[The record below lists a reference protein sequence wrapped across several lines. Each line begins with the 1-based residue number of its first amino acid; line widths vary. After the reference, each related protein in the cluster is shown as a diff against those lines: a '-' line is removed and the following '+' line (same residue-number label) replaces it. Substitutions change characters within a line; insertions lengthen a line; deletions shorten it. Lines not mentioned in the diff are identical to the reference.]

1 MFFDLDKLRARITE
15 LDTYRIITVRNI
27 DSFYSKQDDAGG
39 NGSYPPEDYPK
50 DSKMVLL
57 DRWQGRDNYIW
68 LSQTVQ
74 LPPKKEGKKLV
85 GVFNLGKTAEG
96 NSAGFESLLFV
107 NQSPYHGVDDNHK
120 EIIFPESMESQE
132 VRLDFRLWSGLEGG
146 GPHQIQDHQLKEAKI
161 GYLNCE
167 TDQLYWRLQASYET
181 LLLKGD
187 NDPNKQK
194 LSRIVNRTLQLIDW
208 RMAGS
213 DIFYGSIAKANHYL
227 EENLKMIKET
237 SPITVSAVG
246 HTHIDVAWLWQLKH
260 TREKSARSFSSV
272 LALMDEYP
280 EYQFLQTQP
289 QLYKYLKTDYPEIY
303 DRIKEKV
310 KSGQWEVGGGMWLEA
325 DCNIPSGE
333 SLVRQL
339 LFGYHFLKDEFDV
352 ESKYLWLPDVF
363 GYSWALPQILK
374 KSGIETFMTT
384 KISWSQYNRMPHDTF
399 MWRGIDGTEILTHF
413 ITTPD
418 SGDWWYYTY
427 NGEMSAK
434 AVMGMWENYRNKAIN
449 QDLLLAYGY
458 GDGGGGVN
466 RDMLETRRALNEL
479 PGLPNVEQ
487 ARADDYFER
496 LIETVK
502 DTDQYVH
509 TWDGEL
515 YLEYHRGTYT
525 SQAFVKRKNREL
537 ELKLKYIEFLKT
549 YEALEENSF
558 TSYPQD
564 LLNEAWEIVLRNQFH
579 DTIPGTA
586 IAEVYEDVRI
596 EYAQADALI
605 NETLSTDVAENENS
619 YTIYNDASYTR
630 AGLICVE
637 DTESDWV
644 DANGTYLDKQLTSE
658 GTLVYV
664 PEVPAL
670 GTTTIIKQITRK
682 VEEIHPFTFE
692 NNVLTTPYY
701 TITFNDTGEIT
712 QIVDIEN
719 KRNVLKENEHANVL
733 RVFEDKPIRY
743 DAWDIDMFYQEKQYS
758 VELNQPL
765 KSDVIGPLVV
775 VLSVSYKYQN
785 STISQ
790 EIKCYRDSRRIDFVT
805 NVEWKEHQQLLKVAF
820 PVNVRSTEATY
831 EIQFGNVK
839 RPTHWNT
846 SWDYARF
853 ETVGHKWADLSEGNY
868 GVALLNDSKYG
879 YDIKD
884 HVMRLS
890 LIKSGIHPDPDAD
903 QGHHEF
909 TYALLP
915 HKDDWFT
922 GNVDKESYDL
932 NQPLIVN
939 QKQAPIIRSL
949 VELSTNRIV
958 VDSVKKAEKENAM
971 IIRLHEQTGSHLSAE
986 MILNFPVGK
995 WIETDL
1001 MERPIAEWG
1010 RGSQI
1015 EMEIAPYE
1023 IKTYMVYCK
1032 DV

>member
-1 MFFDLDKLRARITE
+1 MFFDLDKLRARIIE
-15 LDTYRIITVRNI
+15 LETYRIRTVQSI
-27 DSFYSKQDDAGG
+27 EYFYSEQDDVGG
-39 NGSYPPEDYPK
+39 NGSYPPEEYLEG
-50 DSKMVLL
+50 SKMAIL
-57 DRWQGRDNYIW
+57 DRWEGRDSYIW
-68 LSQTVQ
+68 LSQSVQ
-74 LPPKKEGKKLV
+74 LPSKKEGNKLI
-85 GVFNLGKTAEG
+85 GVFDLGKTAEG

-107 NQSPYHGVDDNHK
+107 NRKPYHGVDDNHK
-120 EIIFPESMESQE
+120 EIIFSDSLGSQT

-146 GPHQIQDHQLKEAKI
+146 GAHQIQTHQLKKAEI

-167 TDQLYWRLQASYET
+167 TDQLYWRLKASYET
-181 LLLKGD
+181 LLLKDD

-194 LSRIVNRTLQLIDW
+194 LSHIVNKTLQFIDW
-208 RMAGS
+208 RDAGHES
-213 DIFYGSIAKANHYL
+213 FYSSIEKANDYL
-227 EENLKMIKET
+227 EEKLKMIKAT
-237 SPITVSAVG
+237 SPINVSAVG

-352 ESKYLWLPDVF
+352 ESNYLWLPDVF

-374 KSGIETFMTT
+374 KSGIDTFMTT

-466 RDMLETRRALNEL
+466 RDMLETRRALSEM

-487 ARADDYFER
+487 ARADDYFDR
-496 LIETVK
+496 LTKTIKEA
-502 DTDQYVH
+502 DQYVH

-525 SQAFVKRKNREL
+525 SQAFVKHKNRKL
-537 ELKLKYIEFLKT
+537 ELKLKFVEFLKT
-549 YEALEENSF
+549 YEAIERNSF
-558 TSYPQD
+558 SSYPQD

-579 DTIPGTA
+579 DIIPGTA

-605 NETLSTDVAENENS
+605 NEALLSNASENENA
-619 YTIYNDASYTR
+619 YTIYNDASYAR
-630 AGLICVE
+630 SGMIYVE
-637 DTESDWV
+637 DTESDWL
-644 DANGTYLDKQLTSE
+644 DANGLYLDKQIKSD
-658 GTLVYV
+658 GTLILV

-670 GTTTIIKQITRK
+670 GTTTIMKKATRK
-682 VEEIHPFTFE
+682 VIKDDSFTFE

-701 TITFNDTGEIT
+701 KITFNDKGEMT
-712 QIVDIEN
+712 QIFDIEN

-733 RVFEDKPIRY
+733 QVFEDKPIRY
-743 DAWDIDMFYQEKQYS
+743 DAWDIDMYYQEKQYS

-765 KSDVIGPLVV
+765 KCDTIGPLEV
-775 VLSVSYKYQN
+775 VLSVSYTYQN
-785 STISQ
+785 SKISQ

-805 NVEWKEHQQLLKVAF
+805 KVEWKEHQQLLKVAF

-846 SWDYARF
+846 SWDHARF

-879 YDIKD
+879 YDIKN

-890 LIKSGIHPDPDAD
+890 LIKSGIHPDPNAD
-903 QGHHEF
+903 QGYHEF

-922 GNVDKESYDL
+922 GNVDKESYNL

-939 QKQAPIIRSL
+939 SKQAPALHSL
-949 VELSTNRIV
+949 VELSTDRIV
-958 VDSVKKAEKENAM
+958 IDSVKKSEKENAV
-971 IIRLHEQTGSHLSAE
+971 IIRLHEQTGSHLNAE
-986 MILNFPVGK
+986 MILNFPVEK
-995 WIETDL
+995 WVETDL
-1001 MERPIAEWG
+1001 MERAIAEQHHQ
-1010 RGSQI
+1010 SKI

-1023 IKTYMVYCK
+1023 IKTYMIYHK
-1032 DV
+1032 ED